1 MTISARLDQFSDR
14 LGLKLSASQT
24 NSSHAGLT
32 RNNHDILFFNPQS
45 KKLATGAD
53 PSPLIRELSQL
64 TTQNI
69 DNSLIFGGD
78 LDRATDIMAAI
89 VQHNGQTELID
100 MTREDVEVYKKCVK
114 FIECHLIITNCARV
128 EL

>member
-1 MTISARLDQFSDR
+1 M
-14 LGLKLSASQT
+14 ASF
-24 NSSHAGLT
+24 
-32 RNNHDILFFNPQS
+32 FFNPQS

-100 MTREDVEVYKKCVK
+100 MTREDVEVHKNCVK
-114 FIECHLIITNCARV
+114 FIEWYLIIKTAL
-128 EL
+128 EWS

>member
-1 MTISARLDQFSDR
+1 MMFILVFFVQFS
-14 LGLKLSASQT
+14 
-24 NSSHAGLT
+24 HAL
-32 RNNHDILFFNPQS
+32 IFQS
-45 KKLATGAD
+45 RKLASGAD

-89 VQHNGQTELID
+89 VQHNGQTDLLD
-100 MTREDVEVYKKCVK
+100 MTSEDVEVQRTPLFYKSPRFIVK
-114 FIECHLIITNCARV
+114 
-128 EL
+128 

>member
-1 MTISARLDQFSDR
+1 MTSF
-14 LGLKLSASQT
+14 
-24 NSSHAGLT
+24 
-32 RNNHDILFFNPQS
+32 FFNPQS

-78 LDRATDIMAAI
+78 LDRATDIMAAL

-100 MTREDVEVYKKCVK
+100 MTREDVEVHKIMCKV
-114 FIECHLIITNCARV
+114 H
-128 EL
+128 